1 MVHSI
6 KAGKQIKNREP
17 MAFCAVF
24 KGDYSHISLTEA
36 YIQTVDIFKSAPVTP
51 HLLNDYQAQ
60 FELPVELN

>member
-1 MVHSI
+1 
-6 KAGKQIKNREP
+6 